1 MQDTPVPEL
10 SPEAGSS
17 ALARPRIYDAH
28 AHLISDDP
36 VRYPRNPMR
45 SDGATPPNSPFGPGT
60 IGKPGGMHG
69 PDPINEKPTAEQMHA
84 WMAEENVVGITAVQK
99 GMIYGTDNSYIV
111 DAADAFPD
119 QMRAIIIVD
128 PQSPETP
135 QMVRAYAERGIVGI
149 RFFGVGVKD
158 KSVWLS
164 SLAAQQV
171 WALAAELDLVV
182 DIEAPALGA
191 QVLIPVIEN
200 MADRYPDLRIVLD
213 HIFLPTVTD
222 PDFGIGERF
231 AGFATR
237 KNISVKFTSL
247 NMDVIREAGVAPE
260 AVLRRAVDFFGSDKV
275 MWGSDIG
282 TSSGSYNEMI
292 GRAIAS
298 TRMLNDEER
307 RKVLHD
313 TGRRVML
320 RWADG

>member
-1 MQDTPVPEL
+1 MQDAPTPVA
-10 SPEAGSS
+10 SPSAASS
-17 ALARPRIYDAH
+17 PLARPRIYDSH

-45 SDGATPPNSPFGPGT
+45 SDGASAPNSPFGPGT

-84 WMAEENVVGITAVQK
+84 WMAEENVVGIAAVQK

-119 QMRAIIIVD
+119 EMRAIIIVD
-128 PQSPETP
+128 PQAPETP
-135 QMVRAYAERGIVGI
+135 QMVRDYVERGIVGI

-164 SLAAQQV
+164 SPAAQEVWELAA
-171 WALAAELDLVV
+171 ALDLVV
-182 DIEAPALGA
+182 DIEAPAVGA
-191 QVLIPVIEN
+191 QVLIPVVEA
-200 MADRYPDLRIVLD
+200 MADRLPDLRIVLD

-222 PDFGIGERF
+222 QDFGIGERF
-231 AGFATR
+231 SGFAAR
-237 KNISVKFTSL
+237 RNISVKFTSL

-260 AVLRRAVDFFGSDKV
+260 AVLRRAVDFFGADKV

-282 TSSGSYNEMI
+282 TSSGSYKEMI
-292 GRAIAS
+292 GRAVES
-298 TRMLNDEER
+298 TRLLNDDER

-320 RWADG
+320 RWGDG